1 MSGGESVRQ
10 RIETVGLLLAAGI
23 GDRLG
28 GPVPKAL
35 LPLAGEPMVSRS
47 LRTMT
52 ETGLFDIVVILA
64 PPAHVEESR
73 SLAESLG
80 AWVGSIVVVAGGPS
94 RQESVARGLAEVP
107 ADARWVVCHDAAR
120 PLASEQLFR
129 AVVAAL
135 DQADGAVPVVPSPD
149 TVKRVRDGSVIE
161 TLPRQEIG
169 LAQTPQGFRAGA
181 LREAHRRARADAL
194 DGTDDAMLLERA
206 GFRVVAVPGD
216 VDNFKVTS
224 PSDFHRA
231 VAILE
236 RMDG

>member
-1 MSGGESVRQ
+1 
-10 RIETVGLLLAAGI
+10 
-23 GDRLG
+23 
-28 GPVPKAL
+28 
-35 LPLAGEPMVSRS
+35 
-47 LRTMT
+47 MT
-52 ETGLFDIVVILA
+52 EAGLFDSVVIVA
-64 PPAHVEESR
+64 PPAHLEEAR

-80 AWVGSIVVVAGGPS
+80 GWAGSVLVVAGGS
-94 RQESVARGLAEVP
+94 TRQESVARGLAEVP
-107 ADARWVVCHDAAR
+107 AEARWVVCHDAAR
-120 PLASEQLFR
+120 PLAREQLFR

-135 DQADGAVPVVPSPD
+135 DQADGAIPVVASPD
-149 TVKRVRDGSVIE
+149 TVKRVRDGCVIE

-181 LREAHRRARADAL
+181 LREAHLRARDEGL

-231 VAILE
+231 AAILE